1 MGTLLFILF
10 LPITLPIWIV
20 IKVLT
25 FIGKIAFIGD
35 IFDGF

>member
-20 IKVLT
+20 LKVLS
-25 FIGKIAFIGD
+25 FIGKIAFLGD
-35 IFDGF
+35 LMD